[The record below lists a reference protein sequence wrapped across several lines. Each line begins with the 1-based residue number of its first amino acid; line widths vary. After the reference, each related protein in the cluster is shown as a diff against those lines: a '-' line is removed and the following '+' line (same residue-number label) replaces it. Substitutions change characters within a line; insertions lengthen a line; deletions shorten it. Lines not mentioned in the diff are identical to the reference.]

1 MESLYCI
8 KLADG
13 RLVFFDTMETAIDSV
28 KLTYHSRP
36 GKVDVRYTNCGAE
49 VIFVT
54 PHGGREWVCLII
66 NVLGWSTIHT
76 TPQHL

>member
-8 KLADG
+8 KMADG
-13 RLVFFDTMETAIDSV
+13 RLIFFDKMETAIDSV
-28 KLTYHSRP
+28 RLTYHARP
-36 GKVDVRYTNCGAE
+36 GKVDVLCTSQGAE

-54 PHGGREWVCLII
+54 THGKREWVCLII